1 MLTENWRE
9 WGHGQTLMWRIPNEN
24 KTGVYKEIPSI
35 HLIALNISI
44 FLTDFLL
51 YPGAD
56 VESVTSKS
64 QFTTTFPK
72 LSAAEEMNLPFR
84 GPTEPCLI
92 SLPCPSQCASVGG
105 MCEFMLPLQA
115 DSKLEDKR
123 TGLSVSLS
131 WTRPCQLWSC
141 RGDEWIPS
149 SQHCWDPLCAPS
161 VALERGHN
169 LLLSALMVPSV
180 DSGTA
185 GLGFG
190 PARWILPPPY
200 CH

>member
-1 MLTENWRE
+1 MLTENWSER
-9 WGHGQTLMWRIPNEN
+9 GHGQTLMWRIPNEN
-24 KTGVYKEIPSI
+24 KTGVYKEIPFK
-35 HLIALNISI
+35 HLIASNISI

-56 VESVTSKS
+56 VESVTSRS
-64 QFTTTFPK
+64 QFKTAFPK
-72 LSAAEEMNLPFR
+72 LSAAGR
-84 GPTEPCLI
+84 WA
-92 SLPCPSQCASVGG
+92 CPSEGPQSHAWS
-105 MCEFMLPLQA
+105 PSPA
-115 DSKLEDKR
+115 P
-123 TGLSVSLS
+123 LSVLPWEECVSLCSLCRRTPNWKTSEPASLS
-131 WTRPCQLWSC
+131 RTRPCQLWSC
-141 RGDEWIPS
+141 REDEWIPS

-180 DSGTA
+180 DAGTA

-190 PARWILPPPY
+190 PARWILPSPY